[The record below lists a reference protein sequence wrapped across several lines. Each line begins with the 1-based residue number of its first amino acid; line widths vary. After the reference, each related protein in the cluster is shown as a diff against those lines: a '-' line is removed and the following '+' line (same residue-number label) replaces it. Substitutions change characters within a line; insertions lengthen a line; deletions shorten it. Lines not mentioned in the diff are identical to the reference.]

1 MQVDQVHVFVQ
12 VLLVAVDGD
21 FAQLQLFLLRL
32 EAARLQSVDAQHLAL
47 LQREAQTLET
57 ANKVSVF
64 NDSKDKNNVS
74 PLYSDADRADDPC
87 RAPSPDR

>member
-32 EAARLQSVDAQHLAL
+32 EAARLQSVDAQYLAL
-47 LQREAQTLET
+47 LQREAQTLES
-57 ANKVSVF
+57 AKKKSVCTGSASETGQGTLF
-64 NDSKDKNNVS
+64 GC
-74 PLYSDADRADDPC
+74 PLTLFRRGSR
-87 RAPSPDR
+87 R